1 MRLRTT
7 LTVVMTG
14 VGALAIGVALALVI
28 LTSALNQAS
37 VKLGGATERLRLLME
52 LESYALQHVRQTA
65 DSESQTAIGIIDRLR
80 EASEPEFREDIQ
92 RLDAMIESVAAAST
106 QAERASAF
114 DTVVSELRSVASRED
129 QDARR
134 AMAVAASWNRLAN
147 ITGIVAVLVMLAGV
161 AGVLAWLWRSA
172 LQPLVAV
179 IEAIERVAK
188 GDAGARVAEEGPSEI
203 RQIAVAF
210 NGMAASLGRQREQQ
224 LAFIGG
230 VAHDLRNPVHALQ
243 MAVALLDRQPSDPAR
258 LRDRVQRQ
266 AARLER
272 MIGDLLDRT
281 RIEAGRLDLHLEDCD
296 LRDVVARIVDVQQDS
311 GAARVFRLLLS
322 HEPVSVR
329 CDASRIEQVL
339 TNLLS
344 NAVKYSPE
352 SSDVEVVLDRDDST
366 AVLSVTDYGVGMTAA
381 DRTRIFEPF
390 TRGDNVGSI
399 GGAGLG
405 LSVTRKIVEAH
416 GGRIEVR
423 SEPGLGSVF
432 SVRLPLASEADMN
445 LGRSGR
451 AMGSPSLLAG

>member
-1 MRLRTT
+1 
-7 LTVVMTG
+7 MTG

-210 NGMAASLGRQREQQ
+210 NGMAASLGR
-224 LAFIGG
+224 A
-230 VAHDLRNPVHALQ
+230 
-243 MAVALLDRQPSDPAR
+243 
-258 LRDRVQRQ
+258 
-266 AARLER
+266 
-272 MIGDLLDRT
+272 T
-281 RIEAGRLDLHLEDCD
+281 RA
-296 LRDVVARIVDVQQDS
+296 
-311 GAARVFRLLLS
+311 AARVHRRRCARLTK
-322 HEPVSVR
+322 PGPR
-329 CDASRIEQVL
+329 ASDGCRASGPAAL
-339 TNLLS
+339 RPC
-344 NAVKYSPE
+344 ASP
-352 SSDVEVVLDRDDST
+352 RPRST
-366 AVLSVTDYGVGMTAA
+366 
-381 DRTRIFEPF
+381 
-390 TRGDNVGSI
+390 
-399 GGAGLG
+399 
-405 LSVTRKIVEAH
+405 
-416 GGRIEVR
+416 
-423 SEPGLGSVF
+423 
-432 SVRLPLASEADMN
+432 
-445 LGRSGR
+445 SGR
-451 AMGSPSLLAG
+451 TIGAHDR

>member
-1 MRLRTT
+1 
-7 LTVVMTG
+7 
-14 VGALAIGVALALVI
+14 
-28 LTSALNQAS
+28 
-37 VKLGGATERLRLLME
+37 
-52 LESYALQHVRQTA
+52 
-65 DSESQTAIGIIDRLR
+65 
-80 EASEPEFREDIQ
+80 
-92 RLDAMIESVAAAST
+92 
-106 QAERASAF
+106 
-114 DTVVSELRSVASRED
+114 
-129 QDARR
+129 
-134 AMAVAASWNRLAN
+134 
-147 ITGIVAVLVMLAGV
+147 
-161 AGVLAWLWRSA
+161 
-172 LQPLVAV
+172 
-179 IEAIERVAK
+179 
-188 GDAGARVAEEGPSEI
+188 
-203 RQIAVAF
+203 
-210 NGMAASLGRQREQQ
+210 
-224 LAFIGG
+224 
-230 VAHDLRNPVHALQ
+230 
-243 MAVALLDRQPSDPAR
+243 
-258 LRDRVQRQ
+258 
-266 AARLER
+266 